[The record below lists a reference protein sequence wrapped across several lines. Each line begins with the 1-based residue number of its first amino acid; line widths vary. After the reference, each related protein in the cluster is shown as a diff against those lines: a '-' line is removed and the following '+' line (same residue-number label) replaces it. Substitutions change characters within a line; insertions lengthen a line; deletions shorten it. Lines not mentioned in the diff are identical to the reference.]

1 MTPLLRRIGYWLRG
15 RRAADEL
22 DEELQFH
29 REMVE
34 QDMRRDGVSAQDY
47 KSALQELVQ
56 GRNRPLP
63 EYRVVG
69 AIGPDHQKLFDV
81 EVLVAGEPLAR
92 ATGPSKKEA
101 EQEAARLALGRLTT
115 DH

>member
-1 MTPLLRRIGYWLRG
+1 MR
-15 RRAADEL
+15 EL
-22 DEELQFH
+22 GSFVEEL
-29 REMVE
+29 
-34 QDMRRDGVSAQDY
+34 RRDGVSAQDY

-69 AIGPDHQKLFDV
+69 AVGPDHQKLFDV

-101 EQEAARLALGRLTT
+101 EQEAARLALSRLTAA
-115 DH
+115 H